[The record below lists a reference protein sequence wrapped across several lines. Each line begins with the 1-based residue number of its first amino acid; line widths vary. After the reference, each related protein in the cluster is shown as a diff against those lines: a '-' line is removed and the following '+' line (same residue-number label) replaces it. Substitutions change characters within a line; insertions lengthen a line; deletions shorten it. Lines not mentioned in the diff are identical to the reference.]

1 MQWLFDTQRTR
12 AKVNARDSKLSIQC
26 EWESEGQKSE
36 GEGREGNTK
45 GGAQGKR
52 QGGSVMGE
60 AREMALALL
69 TVGNEV
75 VLGTR

>member
-1 MQWLFDTQRTR
+1 MGRLGTEER
-12 AKVNARDSKLSIQC
+12 
-26 EWESEGQKSE
+26 
-36 GEGREGNTK
+36 GEGREGNIK

-52 QGGSVMGE
+52 QSGSVMGE

-75 VLGTR
+75 VLGTW